1 MKKKFMAAA
10 IAFIGTCMA
19 ISAQTPTTGNSD
31 NNSQPTENCCKKD
44 CKKDGKCAKKHGK
57 GHKHDR
63 HGMKHGK
70 GHFNPF
76 EGIEL
81 TQEQKDALKT
91 MRQEQQTREKAN
103 REEAMKQ
110 RDEKLKTILT
120 PEQYAQYKQNVEKAK
135 ANRPT
140 QGKTMPARDNMR
152 RGAQQR

>member
-1 MKKKFMAAA
+1 MAVA

-19 ISAQTPTTGNSD
+19 ISAQTPTTTSTD
-31 NNSQPTENCCKKD
+31 NNCQQTENCCKKD
-44 CKKDGKCAKKHGK
+44 GKKGCKGDKKNGK

-63 HGMKHGK
+63 KGMKPGK

-81 TQEQKDALKT
+81 TQEQQNALKA
-91 MRQEQQTREKAN
+91 MRQDQKNRDKAN

-110 RDEKLKTILT
+110 RDEKIQTILT
-120 PEQYAQYKQNVEKAK
+120 PEQYQQYKQNVEKAK

-140 QGKTMPARDNMR
+140 DGKQMPARDNMR
-152 RGAQQR
+152 RGGQQK